1 MKVNFFG
8 REMVLIFLIF
18 CSVFVIN
25 SCGPKQA
32 DDIADAQ
39 ACLNQAVAS
48 EVDECLTKIDG
59 IETAAAYGLR
69 CAGAFIKEGF
79 LDPTVFIDSLNSI
92 GDSGLTSSGFAQ
104 AMGLITFN
112 NETSIAA
119 NNANAEAA
127 FNVCYLSEGKATTF
141 LASFGYFSTA
151 IALYGSL
158 QPAGDYNNSDSP
170 SVLAGKLLGAL
181 VIAVSDNADTTP
193 GKANLETA
201 IGSIIISTYQLS
213 CSGATQIDEAT
224 CAKFESAI
232 KTPSTSSEA
241 RVVGDRFISGL

>member
-1 MKVNFFG
+1 MNVNFFG

-18 CSVFVIN
+18 CCVFVIN

-59 IETAAAYGLR
+59 IETVAAYGLR

-158 QPAGDYNNSDSP
+158 QPDGDYNNSDSP
-170 SVLAGKLLGAL
+170 SVLAGKLAIAL
-181 VIAVSDNADTTP
+181 ATAVLDTEDTTL
-193 GKANLETA
+193 GKANLKTA